1 MNLLI
6 KYFLVLITIPI
17 LFISTESDLPKQEDL
32 KIFIVGNSILK
43 NEPAPELGWEGNWG
57 MAASSE
63 NNDFLHIYKNLLKR
77 SKKYNSVEVNFKNI
91 SAWESNFEYNLNEYR
106 DVNTSNYD
114 ILIVRL
120 GENVKYS
127 GKYYLALNKMINH
140 FKATDTKVI
149 ITEIIWKSDDKERI
163 HKQVAFDNGYKY
175 VSFNDFRANH
185 NNFSYGLYENDQVAA
200 HPSNAGMLV
209 IAKLLFDTT
218 IHLNKR

>member
-32 KIFIVGNSILK
+32 KILILGNSILK
-43 NEPAPELGWEGNWG
+43 NEPASELGWEGDWG

-63 NNDFLHIYKNLLKR
+63 NNDFLHIYKNLLSR

-91 SAWESNFEYNLNEYR
+91 SAWESDFEYDLNEYR
-106 DVNTSNYD
+106 NVNTSNYD

-149 ITEIIWKSDDKERI
+149 ITGIIWKSEDKERI

-175 VSFNDFRANH
+175 VPFNDFRANH
-185 NNFSYGLYENDQVAA
+185 ENYFYGLYENV
-200 HPSNAGMLV
+200 
-209 IAKLLFDTT
+209 
-218 IHLNKR
+218 R

>member
-32 KIFIVGNSILK
+32 KILIIGNSILK
-43 NEPAPELGWEGNWG
+43 NEPASELGWEGDWG

-63 NNDFLHIYKNLLKR
+63 NNDFLHIYKNLLNR

-91 SAWESNFEYNLNEYR
+91 SAWESDFEYDLNEYR
-106 DVNTSNYD
+106 NVNTSNYD